1 MAECHFRSASSL
13 PPCPALHHHLP
24 DPPPSTLL
32 TPNTSTSATGPSTL
46 TPAAPHSPEHPLHL
60 LIRVLPYKLFQ
71 GSSTM
76 GEMNEDG
83 GGGGGALRARRGF
96 FAIENEKKK
105 RNLFSHLLQNFS
117 KGVAQR
123 EQTSKCKATDAGGR
137 ATSLR
142 LPPKNK
148 IATVAD
154 HEGGVVTVTSR

>member
-1 MAECHFRSASSL
+1 MRMEEEEEELYEREGAFLRSK
-13 PPCPALHHHLP
+13 
-24 DPPPSTLL
+24 T
-32 TPNTSTSATGPSTL
+32 
-46 TPAAPHSPEHPLHL
+46 
-60 LIRVLPYKLFQ
+60 
-71 GSSTM
+71 
-76 GEMNEDG
+76 
-83 GGGGGALRARRGF
+83 
-96 FAIENEKKK
+96 KKK